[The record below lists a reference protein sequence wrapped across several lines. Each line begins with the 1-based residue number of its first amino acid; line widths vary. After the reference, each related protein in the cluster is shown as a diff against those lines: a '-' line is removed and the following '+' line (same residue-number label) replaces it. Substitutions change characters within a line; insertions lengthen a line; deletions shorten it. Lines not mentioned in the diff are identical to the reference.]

1 MRNASRMDDRFFL
14 LSRMCRREGGR
25 ERTRRRR
32 RRRERSR
39 EIARKIAFF
48 AA

>member
-14 LSRMCRREGGR
+14 LLQNVQEGGREGGR
-25 ERTRRRR
+25 ERRR